1 MRAAVLGSPVAH
13 SLSPALH
20 RAAYAW
26 LGLGWTYEARRCE
39 VAGLPLV
46 MAEMRTDPTWRGA
59 SLTMPLKE
67 VALALADEVD
77 PLAARIGAAN
87 TLLRSRAG
95 TLIGLNTDVAGI
107 AAAVAEVG
115 GSRGGPVAVLGA
127 GGTARAALAA
137 LAADVEVV
145 VHARDLRRAGALL
158 ELHPGAR
165 AVRLDEL
172 DPSAQP
178 LVISTLPA
186 GAADRLGSD
195 WPVGTALVD
204 VVYDP
209 WPTALATRAQAA
221 GAAVAGGLSVLVGQA
236 VGQVRAMTR
245 REVPAEVL
253 RAAGAAALALRGR

>member
-26 LGLGWTYEARRCE
+26 LDLPWTYAARECE

-165 AVRLDEL
+165 AVHLDEL

-195 WPVGTALVD
+195 WPVGT
-204 VVYDP
+204 YDP

-236 VGQVRAMTR
+236 VGQVRAMTG